1 MARYLVA
8 AGVASDVPQAVWA
21 YNHSWEYVALVLG
34 RASYYAAGGLVPTPT
49 PAVPALAPAA
59 GVPS

>member
-8 AGVASDVPQAVWA
+8 AGVATDIPNAVWA

-34 RASYYAAGGLVPTPT
+34 RASYYAAAGLVPTPALETTPT
-49 PAVPALAPAA
+49 PALIEVA
-59 GVPS
+59 S